1 MSSYKVSFIKTGGW
15 VRLGLAAGT
24 AAALS
29 APMLW
34 ALGSFGH
41 ADEAIQR
48 AIIYA
53 GSGLWLFLATGYLV
67 GWAIQGFVIRQKVS
81 DEDGEDGPARRPSP
95 PPGPPPSRPPPPPRQ
110 GSH

>member
-1 MSSYKVSFIKTGGW
+1 MSSYKVSFIKSSGW
-15 VRLGLAAGT
+15 TRLGLAAGT

-81 DEDGEDGPARRPSP
+81 EDEADDRPPSRPAPPS
-95 PPGPPPSRPPPPPRQ
+95 GPPPSRSPPPPRQ